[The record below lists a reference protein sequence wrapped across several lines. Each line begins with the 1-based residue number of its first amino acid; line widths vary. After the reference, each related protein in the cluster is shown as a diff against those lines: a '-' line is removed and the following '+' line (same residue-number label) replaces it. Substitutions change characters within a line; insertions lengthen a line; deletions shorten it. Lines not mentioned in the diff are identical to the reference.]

1 VIILALQYQNV
12 FNIIEQ
18 AKMCS
23 HYWTSQNV
31 LTFLNMPKCAQNQC
45 MSQKCAQH
53 QQMSQNVLNII
64 EQAKM
69 CSKSVYE
76 PKCAHHHCM
85 SQNVLTL
92 LNDFKW

>member
-1 VIILALQYQNV
+1 VKILALKYQNV

-31 LTFLNMPKCAQNQC
+31 LTLLNEPKCA
-45 MSQKCAQH
+45 H
-53 QQMSQNVLNII
+53 IF
-64 EQAKM
+64 EHAKM

-76 PKCAHHHCM
+76 PKFVHHQCM